1 MLKTRSNLGI
11 NESADRPAVALWIGP
26 GVTDLMRD
34 SVLEGMEE
42 EGIPALTSQTA
53 GADAILLAHQAAASS
68 RLEVGVA
75 LLADP
80 VQAVLHHRE
89 LPAENPLAFFKGQNL
104 GNQELRLLG
113 ANAARLVKGDPLLEE
128 VPDFSFDHKGELPV
142 SVQRQTERQL
152 RVDDLV
158 KRVLDL
164 LAAQQT

>member
-11 NESADRPAVALWIGP
+11 NESAERPAVALWIGS
-26 GVTDLMRD
+26 GATEQMRN
-34 SVLEGMEE
+34 SILEGMEE
-42 EGIPALTSQTA
+42 EGIPALTSQKT
-53 GADAILLAHQAAASS
+53 GTDAVLLAHEAAASS
-68 RLEVGVA
+68 RLDVGVA
-75 LLADP
+75 LLAEP

-89 LPAENPLAFFKGQNL
+89 LPAERPLAFCKGQEIS
-104 GNQELRLLG
+104 NQELRLLG

-128 VPDFSFDHKGELPV
+128 VPDFSFDHKGERPA

-152 RVDDLV
+152 TVDDLV